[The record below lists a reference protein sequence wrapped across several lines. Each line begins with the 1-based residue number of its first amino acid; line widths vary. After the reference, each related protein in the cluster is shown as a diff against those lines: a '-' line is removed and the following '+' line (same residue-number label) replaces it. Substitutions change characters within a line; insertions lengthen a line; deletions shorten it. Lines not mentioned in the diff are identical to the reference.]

1 MLVQSKSGA
10 NKAVNKSQPKTAK
23 ATLLFFVIKQKKGEC
38 IMRLVKFCLGVST
51 SLILVACSFIH
62 SPLPMTKM
70 SVTNGDEEVEVMVIV
85 EDFGKT
91 LQTIS
96 LQSPNAAEEMK
107 ENYSPFVTPQLLKK
121 WVNNISTAPG
131 RIVSSPWPDRI
142 EITSIKKRSST
153 EFSITGDIVEV
164 TSMELVN
171 GRAANRIPVHITV
184 EKVQGNWMIA
194 EYEQESY

>member
-1 MLVQSKSGA
+1 
-10 NKAVNKSQPKTAK
+10 
-23 ATLLFFVIKQKKGEC
+23 
-38 IMRLVKFCLGVST
+38 MRLVKFCLGVST
-51 SLILVACSFIH
+51 SLILVACSFIQ

-70 SVTNGDEEVEVMVIV
+70 SITNGDEEAEVMVIV

-91 LQTIS
+91 LQTVS
-96 LQSPNAAEEMK
+96 LQSPNAAEEIK
-107 ENYSPFVTPQLLKK
+107 EKYSLFVTPELLKK

-142 EITSIKKRSST
+142 DITSIKKRSST

-171 GRAANRIPVHITV
+171 GGAANRIPVHITV

-194 EYEQESY
+194 EYEQESYQP